1 MTTPAH
7 AIFNLLV
14 LPREDRAGRSLLAA
28 VALGA
33 VVPDATMFVFY
44 AYQKLIRGVPEGTI
58 WNDLYFRPEWQGVF
72 DAFHSWP
79 LIGIAAWVAYRMG
92 SSGWSVFFGSM
103 AVHSV
108 ADFLLHNDDAHRHF
122 FPLSDFRFVS
132 PVSYWDPQHF
142 GQLLGPLEAL
152 MVIVGSVVLSR
163 RYSSRVVRALLGA
176 LAGLYVVGIGYAL
189 LVWASP

>member
-14 LPREDRAGRSLLAA
+14 LPREDRAGRSLLTA

-58 WNDLYFRPEWQGVF
+58 WNDLYFRPEWQSVF
-72 DAFHSWP
+72 DTFHSWP
-79 LIGIAAWVAYRMG
+79 LIGVAAWVAYRMG
-92 SSGWSVFFGSM
+92 SSAWSLFFGSM
-103 AVHSV
+103 ALHSV

-122 FPLSDFRFVS
+122 FPLSDFRFMS

-142 GQLLGPLEAL
+142 GLIVGPLEAL
-152 MVIVGSVVLSR
+152 MVIAGSVVLAR
-163 RYSSRVVRALLGA
+163 KYDSRVIRWLLGV
-176 LAGLYVVGIGYAL
+176 LAGLYVVGIGYAV
-189 LVWASP
+189 LVWAGS